1 MAKTCGFCDCMCE
14 LLLMDHFLSG
24 ISDDKTCEELLST
37 HDLNSKTIEIC
48 HAKEPAS
55 LHMKAPKSEEIN
67 KAIHKPKK
75 SPVTTN
81 NT

>member
-1 MAKTCGFCDCMCE
+1 MTR
-14 LLLMDHFLSG
+14 LVRNSSQH
-24 ISDDKTCEELLST
+24 TT
-37 HDLNSKTIEIC
+37 LNSKTIEIC